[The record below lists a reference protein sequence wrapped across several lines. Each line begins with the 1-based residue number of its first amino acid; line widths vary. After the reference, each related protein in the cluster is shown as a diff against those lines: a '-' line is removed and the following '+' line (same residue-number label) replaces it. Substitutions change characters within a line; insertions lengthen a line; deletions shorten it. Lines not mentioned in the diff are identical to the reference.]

1 MRKLFMAFIMS
12 LMTVS
17 ALANGVYIDQ
27 EGSNSTVYIEQ
38 DGTGLSFGTATTS
51 VSLEGNYQDLT
62 FKQIGTS
69 NVFDILHAYG
79 DNLTMSWQA
88 LDTDNLFKYRSG
100 NSVSNSTVIAY
111 ANGTNN
117 EVYQTFTGTSALS
130 YSYIRAHLTGNY
142 NIITQNMGV
151 SGAKSDITATGNYNE
166 VTTTQTGYS
175 GTTANSGH
183 SITVGITGSSN
194 TVDIT
199 QSNTTQQNTVNLTIN
214 GSNNTHTI
222 TQTD

>member
-1 MRKLFMAFIMS
+1 MRKLFLAFIMS
-12 LMTVS
+12 LMTTI
-17 ALANGVYIDQ
+17 AFANGVYIEQ
-27 EGSNSTVYIEQ
+27 QGSNSTIYVEQ
-38 DGTGLSFGTATTS
+38 EGTDLEFGTATTA
-51 VSLEGNYQDLT
+51 VSFEGNYQNLT
-62 FKQIGTS
+62 FKQIGVN

-79 DNLTMSWQA
+79 DNLTMDWQA
-88 LDTDNLFKYRSG
+88 LNTDNMFKYRSG
-100 NSVSNSTVIAY
+100 STVSSSTVIAY

-117 EVYQTFTGTSALS
+117 EVYQTFTGTAALS
-130 YSYIRAHLTGNY
+130 YNYMRAYLTGNY

-151 SGAKSDITATGNYNE
+151 SGAKSDITATGNYNN

-175 GTTANSGH
+175 GTSANSGH

-199 QSNTTQQNTVNLTIN
+199 QSSTSQPNSVNLTIN

-222 TQTD
+222 TQHQ